1 MLWRVVE
8 KRHTCSFLLFTF
20 DCRFFIHIK
29 PCHIIIIEDTFLC
42 VVVHCTHHKAY
53 INAGNYI
60 YFVTQNWMLS
70 FSFLLTIVQYV
81 AHVISFLYVL
91 YISWLISRSLV
102 VTVQPNECCQT
113 ENVLVYVTLVCS
125 FYRQMKHY
133 KTLILC
139 PGCKYRTVSNMATRL
154 CKMKCTHSNLSTP

>member
-1 MLWRVVE
+1 
-8 KRHTCSFLLFTF
+8 
-20 DCRFFIHIK
+20 
-29 PCHIIIIEDTFLC
+29 
-42 VVVHCTHHKAY
+42 
-53 INAGNYI
+53 
-60 YFVTQNWMLS
+60 MLS

-154 CKMKCTHSNLSTP
+154 CKWFNVDKACDDENELSELEEEYHNWVFTHIVSL